1 MKNDYE
7 KAVSLKYETR
17 KQKKRKK
24 VSKNERKKEKRG

>member
-17 KQKKRKK
+17 KQRKK